1 MSLLFKGL
9 ISTPLFYNVTDC
21 KSLAIE
27 ECHVAYLCIWM
38 LMQGYEF
45 PAIYTFE
52 IDSIAV
58 YQIYIYLFHILNKYW
73 CATSSHRVPFL
84 TSALKRQHIWNNIM
98 KIDVTMHRRDMVLDG
113 QYSLLLL
120 WTSLLEISHWYFD
133 SITMMKSD
141 WGQ

>member
-1 MSLLFKGL
+1 
-9 ISTPLFYNVTDC
+9 
-21 KSLAIE
+21 
-27 ECHVAYLCIWM
+27 M

-84 TSALKRQHIWNNIM
+84 TSALKRQHI
-98 KIDVTMHRRDMVLDG
+98 
-113 QYSLLLL
+113 
-120 WTSLLEISHWYFD
+120 
-133 SITMMKSD
+133 
-141 WGQ
+141 